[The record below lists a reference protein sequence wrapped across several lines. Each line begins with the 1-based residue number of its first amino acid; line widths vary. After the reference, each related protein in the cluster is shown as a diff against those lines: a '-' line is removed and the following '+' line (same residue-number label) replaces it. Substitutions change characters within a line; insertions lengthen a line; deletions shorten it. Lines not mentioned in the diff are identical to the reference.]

1 MCFIYKEHMMNGQ
14 DIIIKYQ
21 LSFANINLLKVNIV
35 EVIVNENI
43 EVSLEMF
50 EGHDD
55 FMTKNF

>member
-1 MCFIYKEHMMNGQ
+1 MNGQ